1 MVLFEINLID
11 DSQFKNIK
19 VSFDRI
25 PRQQEVCKQLKG
37 QVNVRLGKGESNLKI
52 RYFNGTP
59 KIVSLN

>member
-1 MVLFEINLID
+1 MH

-19 VSFDRI
+19 ISFDRT
-25 PRQQEVCKQLKG
+25 PRQQEVYKQLKA
-37 QVNVRLGKGESNLKI
+37 QLNDRLVKGESNLKI